1 MPRQL
6 PEGLRLQRVGGGAC
20 GQSGRGKPGAKERGR
35 GDSGRGR
42 RAKKARKNAEE
53 GEGMNHDSCEG
64 CRHNLGGGCCRIN
77 EEAECGA
84 GDRELWENE
93 KEV

>member
-1 MPRQL
+1 MT
-6 PEGLRLQRVGGGAC
+6 
-20 GQSGRGKPGAKERGR
+20 
-35 GDSGRGR
+35 
-42 RAKKARKNAEE
+42 
-53 GEGMNHDSCEG
+53 HDSCEG

-93 KEV
+93 NEKEV

>member
-1 MPRQL
+1 MSERPLELAIKMYLTAETKRHEAIMKRQIDT
-6 PEGLRLQRVGGGAC
+6 PPYCKIWWTDSWRRKKMA
-20 GQSGRGKPGAKERGR
+20 ER
-35 GDSGRGR
+35 
-42 RAKKARKNAEE
+42 
-53 GEGMNHDSCEG
+53 MTHDSCEG

-93 KEV
+93 GEQEG